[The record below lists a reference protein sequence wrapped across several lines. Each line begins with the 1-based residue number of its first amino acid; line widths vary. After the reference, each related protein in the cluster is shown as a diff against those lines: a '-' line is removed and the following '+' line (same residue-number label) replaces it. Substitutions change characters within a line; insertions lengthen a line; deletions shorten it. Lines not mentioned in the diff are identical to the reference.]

1 VIQIIL
7 EKFIPSVRP
16 PLTLAK
22 DKNRPGSSQKE
33 PNMGILK
40 GVLTY
45 QRFFLEGDI
54 PQNAA
59 RIFEEAVES
68 RRFMPLTDEGETMM
82 ASGWVPT
89 HAPLADDL
97 QIMHHDF
104 IFDDRLVITY
114 REDELRFPKD
124 YIRAR
129 LAERAQA
136 FEEET
141 GEKPTKAMLE
151 AFEAGIRGELR
162 RRLLPGT
169 RLVDVVWDMA
179 SQEVR
184 IFTRSKGP
192 LERLQVLFER
202 TFNARLL
209 HATYGQRAFKK
220 DLNLR
225 SMGMLE
231 NLEPSPAFEPKPFQT
246 HTLES

>member
-1 VIQIIL
+1 MKVCKKPFREL
-7 EKFIPSVRP
+7 NSLASSPSWP
-16 PLTLAK
+16 
-22 DKNRPGSSQKE
+22 
-33 PNMGILK
+33 
-40 GVLTY
+40 
-45 QRFFLEGDI
+45 
-54 PQNAA
+54 
-59 RIFEEAVES
+59 
-68 RRFMPLTDEGETMM
+68 
-82 ASGWVPT
+82 
-89 HAPLADDL
+89 
-97 QIMHHDF
+97 
-104 IFDDRLVITY
+104 
-114 REDELRFPKD
+114 
-124 YIRAR
+124 
-129 LAERAQA
+129 
-136 FEEET
+136 
-141 GEKPTKAMLE
+141 LE